1 MIRYLLPLLLSLL
14 TVTSANAQLPAEV
27 SQALTRAGIPDKDAS
42 LWVQP
47 LASSTPLWQHQASA
61 SRNPASVMKLLTSL
75 AALDLLGPAY
85 TWETA
90 AFADGPIR
98 DGVLKG
104 NLVLRGSGDPFLTW
118 DRFAALLR
126 ELRERGVR
134 RIDGDLLVDRT
145 RFKQPPRDNAS
156 FDGRGARAYN
166 AQPDA
171 LLLNFNAITLRLVPQ
186 ADGSVQVT
194 PTLPLAGLKIEQKLR
209 AAGGDCVDWKS
220 RLAPAIDSSGDAIHV
235 RLPGTYPLACGEKLL
250 NLAVPDSRAMLGA
263 LFTALWREMGGE
275 FAGRI
280 RDGRAPDGASA
291 LATIQ
296 SPPLADVL
304 RETDKYSN
312 NVMARQIFLTLAGD
326 GEAASTERAIARVR
340 AWMPGQGLDP
350 TQWVLENGSG
360 LSRTERSSAA
370 ELGHLLVAAWKSPR
384 MPQFL
389 AAQPVIGVDGTMK
402 KRLADGAIAGRGYVK
417 TGTLD
422 GVKAAAGYLQ
432 DSRGRWLAFAWLIN
446 HPRATEAGDAA
457 LDALLS
463 RLWAGN

>member
-1 MIRYLLPLLLSLL
+1 MIRHLLPLLLSLL

-27 SQALTRAGIPDKDAS
+27 SLALTRAGIPEKDAS

-47 LASSTPLWQHQASA
+47 LASSTPLWLHQPGA

-85 TWETA
+85 TWETT

-134 RIDGDLLVDRT
+134 RIDGDLLLDRT
-145 RFKQPPRDNAS
+145 RFKQAPRDNAS

-171 LLLNFNAITLRLVPQ
+171 LLLNFNAITLRLVPM
-186 ADGSVQVT
+186 ADGSIRVT
-194 PTLPLAGLKIEQKLR
+194 PTLPLAGLQVEQKLR
-209 AAGGDCVDWKS
+209 ATGGECVDWKS
-220 RLAPAIDSSGDAIHV
+220 RLAPTIESSGGAIRV
-235 RLPGTYPLACGEKLL
+235 RLPGSYLLSCGEKLL
-250 NLAVPDSRAMLGA
+250 NLAVPDSRAMFGA
-263 LFTALWREMGGE
+263 VFAALWREMGGE
-275 FAGRI
+275 FSGQI
-280 RDGRAPDGASA
+280 RDGKAPTEAIP
-291 LATIQ
+291 LAAIQ

-350 TQWVLENGSG
+350 AQWVLENGSG

>member
-1 MIRYLLPLLLSLL
+1 MKRSLIPLFTALLA
-14 TVTSANAQLPAEV
+14 VTSANAQLPVEL
-27 SQALTRAGIPDKDAS
+27 SQSLARSGIPEQDVS

-47 LASSTPLWQHQASA
+47 LDAQTPQWRHRETAA
-61 SRNPASVMKLLTSL
+61 RNPASVMKLLTSF
-75 AALDLLGPAY
+75 AALDLLGPAHSWQ
-85 TWETA
+85 TTA
-90 AFADGPIR
+90 LVDGTLR

-126 ELRERGVR
+126 ELRERGLR
-134 RIDGDLLVDRT
+134 RIDGDLVLDRS
-145 RFKQPPRDNAS
+145 RFAAMAQDRDG

-186 ADGSVQVT
+186 ADGRVSVT
-194 PTLPLAGLKIEQKLR
+194 PTLPLAKLAISPAPR
-209 AAGGDCVDWKS
+209 ATGGECSEWKS
-220 RLAPAIDSSGDAIHV
+220 RLAPEIAASGETIRIA
-235 RLPGTYPLACGEKLL
+235 LPGPYPLACGEKLL
-250 NLAVPDSRAMLGA
+250 NLAVPDSR
-263 LFTALWREMGGE
+263 LFVGNVFLALWREMGGE
-275 FAGRI
+275 ITGRV
-280 RDGRAPDGASA
+280 RDGTTPTSASA
-291 LATIQ
+291 LASIQ

-326 GEAASTERAIARVR
+326 GDAASTERAIARVR

-350 TQWVLENGSG
+350 AQWVLENGSG
-360 LSRTERSSAA
+360 LSRRERSTAA
-370 ELGHLLVAAWKSPR
+370 ELGRLLVAAWKSPR

-402 KRLADGAIAGRGYVK
+402 KRLAEGPVAGHGYVK

-432 DSRGRWLAFAWLIN
+432 DAHGRWLAFAWLVN

-463 RLWAGN
+463 RLWSGN